1 MSDHPHDEDE
11 LQALLAGRSALSRRY
26 RELSDEQPPAQ
37 VDAAILASSRWAVGA
52 DSRRTDSRHSDSRW
66 PRFSFM
72 RWSVPLATAAVV
84 VIAATLI
91 LTIERDPEIDRLYDE
106 YDKPPRD
113 MREKSKVA
121 ATSKSDIASSEV
133 PAPANAPASPNVP
146 APAGASAPLRAPAS
160 LSTLATENAAQKN
173 EQRRIAARKRNV
185 QIQQELAANRSV
197 KRDSSVLVAAEIE
210 ADVIDEQKLIGK
222 ERVTGQEQLVV
233 EERVVESELPAEP
246 FPGSDD
252 VLADIETADVDDV
265 ADARADTSG
274 DEFAVA
280 GASTE
285 SDSLDTI
292 ETEEL
297 MKSGVEPLPGR
308 QQPSI
313 LPADGDLVVAQ
324 RFADQDSP
332 SQFAEA
338 QAMREPETWIQDIEK
353 LLADGKRA
361 EAIASLEK
369 FRLDYPDYQLP
380 EVLQSLVPAQTE

>member
-1 MSDHPHDEDE
+1 M
-11 LQALLAGRSALSRRY
+11 
-26 RELSDEQPPAQ
+26 
-37 VDAAILASSRWAVGA
+37 
-52 DSRRTDSRHSDSRW
+52 
-66 PRFSFM
+66 
-72 RWSVPLATAAVV
+72 
-84 VIAATLI
+84 
-91 LTIERDPEIDRLYDE
+91 
-106 YDKPPRD
+106 
-113 MREKSKVA
+113 
-121 ATSKSDIASSEV
+121 
-133 PAPANAPASPNVP
+133 
-146 APAGASAPLRAPAS
+146 
-160 LSTLATENAAQKN
+160 
-173 EQRRIAARKRNV
+173 
-185 QIQQELAANRSV
+185 
-197 KRDSSVLVAAEIE
+197 LVAADIE

-222 ERVTGQEQLVV
+222 EQVTGQEQLVV

-252 VLADIETADVDDV
+252 ALADIKTADVDDV
-265 ADARADTSG
+265 AGARADTSG

-324 RFADQDSP
+324 GFADQDSP

-380 EVLQSLVPAQTE
+380 EDLQSLVPAQTE